1 MGLHPAVPVLLRF
14 RGRARRGGAQGPA
27 RGVQPL
33 CFFQEFHSGSAGR
46 EHVQAMR
53 ARLDQARRGLA
64 LALQEAPAA
73 SRARHRPAP
82 LGPRQLPHAR
92 RARIRGEMER
102 LDADRQLR
110 RPEGGSERRAAR
122 SSAMV
127 QRQAGRGV
135 VGQLVVLIRTWV
147 VFLVAMAAAGSSV
160 AQQAPAADLA
170 TPEGALR
177 SYWSLLDWRE
187 QALRE
192 RGPVDPTEAAY
203 HRQMMEITAGRTRQF
218 YQSVRSVVEAR
229 RRTKL
234 ERKIVSNTQESP
246 QRAVIVANIRNVT
259 PVPKGAKPY
268 AALVR
273 QRKKG
278 EDFKYV
284 LALDATRWKVLEVWS
299 LSMGPR
305 LLYAPSAAEYPAF
318 VPPQ

>member
-1 MGLHPAVPVLLRF
+1 
-14 RGRARRGGAQGPA
+14 
-27 RGVQPL
+27 
-33 CFFQEFHSGSAGR
+33 
-46 EHVQAMR
+46 
-53 ARLDQARRGLA
+53 
-64 LALQEAPAA
+64 
-73 SRARHRPAP
+73 
-82 LGPRQLPHAR
+82 
-92 RARIRGEMER
+92 
-102 LDADRQLR
+102 
-110 RPEGGSERRAAR
+110 
-122 SSAMV
+122 MV

-147 VFLVAMAAAGSSV
+147 FLVAIAAAGSSV
-160 AQQAPAADLA
+160 AQPPLDLA

-177 SYWSLLDWRE
+177 SYWGLLDWRE

-234 ERKIVSNTQESP
+234 ERRIVSNTQESP
-246 QRAVIVANIRNVT
+246 HRAVIVANIRNVT
-259 PVPKGAKPY
+259 PVPKGAKPS

-278 EDFKYV
+278 EDFRYV
-284 LALDATRWKVLEVWS
+284 LALDASQWKVLEVWS

-305 LLYAPSAAEYPAF
+305 LLYVPSGAEYPAF

>member
-1 MGLHPAVPVLLRF
+1 
-14 RGRARRGGAQGPA
+14 
-27 RGVQPL
+27 
-33 CFFQEFHSGSAGR
+33 
-46 EHVQAMR
+46 
-53 ARLDQARRGLA
+53 
-64 LALQEAPAA
+64 
-73 SRARHRPAP
+73 
-82 LGPRQLPHAR
+82 
-92 RARIRGEMER
+92 
-102 LDADRQLR
+102 
-110 RPEGGSERRAAR
+110 
-122 SSAMV
+122 MV

-147 VFLVAMAAAGSSV
+147 VFLVAMAATGSSV
-160 AQQAPAADLA
+160 AQQPPAADLD

-234 ERKIVSNTQESP
+234 ERRIISHMQESAH
-246 QRAVIVANIRNVT
+246 RAVIVANIRNVT
-259 PVPKGAKPY
+259 PVPKGAKPSP
-268 AALVR
+268 ALVR
-273 QRKKG
+273 QRKNG
-278 EDFKYV
+278 EDFRYV
-284 LALDATRWKVLEVWS
+284 LALDGTQWKVLEVWS

-305 LLYAPSAAEYPAF
+305 LLYVPSGAEYPAF